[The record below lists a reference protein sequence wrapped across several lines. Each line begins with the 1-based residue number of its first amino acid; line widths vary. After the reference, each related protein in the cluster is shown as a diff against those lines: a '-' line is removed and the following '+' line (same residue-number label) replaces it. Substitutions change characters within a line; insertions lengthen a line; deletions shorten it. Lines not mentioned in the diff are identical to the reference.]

1 MEMVQDGAYIK
12 CLVPLE
18 DKPRYITR
26 KNDIATNV
34 IGVCSQD
41 MQFIYVLAGWEGLAA
56 DGRVLRD
63 ALSRSHG
70 LKVITWLM
78 RDTQMEKVFSYL
90 IEGKDRFEPDEGAED
105 IGIGQKYD
113 NIANVET
120 SNEWTSFRD
129 NLAQSMFE
137 SWNNA

>member
-1 MEMVQDGAYIK
+1 
-12 CLVPLE
+12 
-18 DKPRYITR
+18 
-26 KNDIATNV
+26 
-34 IGVCSQD
+34 

-63 ALSRSHG
+63 ALCRSHG
-70 LKVITWLM
+70 LKVIAGYTNG
-78 RDTQMEKVFSYL
+78 
-90 IEGKDRFEPDEGAED
+90 EGFLVPYRGQRQEMPIDPLEIDYEPDEGAED
-105 IGIGQKYD
+105 IGIGQKDD